1 MKKELKMWEL
11 QSESANKRI
20 YFNQA
25 TGSRSTQTQIKVDKD
40 KNSWWQFDNLMELP
54 YTRNFQAAKISSL
67 YALGLSRDDLHNH
80 IGRLRKI
87 LKSTDPEKYEQAYAE
102 VLDFETKV
110 NSATD
115 AIKQMS
121 ALVCVYFTLNDEA
134 IDGWD
139 AQLQIKKMALLEA
152 DVEMHSFF
160 LTKQIEITERYTQS
174 LNLLSQIVSPQENGK
189 S

>member
-1 MKKELKMWEL
+1 MWQL
-11 QSESANKRI
+11 QTESANKRI
-20 YFNQA
+20 YSNSA
-25 TGSRSTQTQIKVDKD
+25 TGSQSTQTQVKIDKEG
-40 KNSWWQFDNLMELP
+40 NSWWQFDDLMQLP
-54 YTRNFQAAKISSL
+54 YTRNFQAAKVSSL
-67 YALGLSRDDLHNH
+67 YALGLSKDDLHNH

-87 LKSTDPEKYEQAYAE
+87 LKSSDPEKYEQAYAE
-102 VLDFETKV
+102 TLDFENKV

-139 AQLQIKKMALLEA
+139 QQMQVKKMALLEA

-174 LNLLSQIVSPQENGK
+174 LNLLSQIVSSPENGK